1 MLLLFFLIRT
11 IVCRKKFF
19 IEKNSF
25 FCGRGC
31 KNYGS
36 TYRAHM
42 TAHVIWVDEIC
53 QCSDVYQKHQ

>member
-1 MLLLFFLIRT
+1 MWNATLIFSNKNHCLQKK
-11 IVCRKKFF
+11 ILYRK
-19 IEKNSF
+19 KNSF

-42 TAHVIWVDEIC
+42 TAHVI
-53 QCSDVYQKHQ
+53 